1 MIEVVSNGS
10 YTGGF
15 TIEITLLSIGFLLIS
30 LCLMFFSRWEI
41 NKELVR
47 YNDFYANLKER
58 YTDLLDSSDINR
70 ILNGDKDFQSNQSF
84 IKERKSKYTA
94 LWILSLSILLI
105 IIVSLYFINNPC
117 VANTAA
123 HIIKILWY
131 VVL

>member
-105 IIVSLYFINNPC
+105 
-117 VANTAA
+117 
-123 HIIKILWY
+123 
-131 VVL
+131 